1 MGIFDFFRKK
11 TDVEE
16 YYEKMEKEKENNKN
30 NKYSGYTEISKN
42 TVKDQQHIF
51 EADNTD
57 EINTVLRG
65 NQNKIEKIKRI
76 HEITNMNLK
85 DAKKLVEDSEK
96 DETFLYKAQDLD
108 NIKEDKNLLLEDLLL
123 SNISKIEKIKR
134 VREMTGLGLKEA
146 KELVEKHEK

>member
-16 YYEKMEKEKENNKN
+16 YYEKMEKERENNKN
-30 NKYSGYTEISKN
+30 DNYSGYSEISKN
-42 TVKDQQHIF
+42 TVKDQQNIS
-51 EADNTD
+51 EADNID
-57 EINTVLRG
+57 KIDTVLRG

-96 DETFLYKAQDLD
+96 DETFLYTAQDLD

-123 SNISKIEKIKR
+123 SNISKIEKIKPF
-134 VREMTGLGLKEA
+134 LKY
-146 KELVEKHEK
+146 LS